1 MYGKKQS
8 LPINLS
14 NNLKFI
20 NVKMSALKKPFI
32 YILSISLVVS
42 VVCLPPLARADIY
55 RYIDKE
61 GTLHFTNIPTTHR
74 FKLFKRERG
83 TIRNGSGTTRYDRLI
98 RESSQRHGMNPALV
112 KAVIKAESDFNPR
125 AVSKKGARGLMQLM
139 PKTMKDLKVYDPF
152 HPRDNIDGGVRHLKK
167 LLERFDNSVTL
178 SLAAY
183 NAGVNAV
190 ERYDD
195 IPPYQET
202 QHYVKK
208 VLNYFDRYRQEI

>member
-1 MYGKKQS
+1 MRNSSNKVESSNVNTSGFKK
-8 LPINLS
+8 
-14 NNLKFI
+14 
-20 NVKMSALKKPFI
+20 
-32 YILSISLVVS
+32 LSICIISICVVALVVCFPS
-42 VVCLPPLARADIY
+42 PTRADIY
-55 RYIDKE
+55 RYIDKD
-61 GTLHFTNIPTTHR
+61 GTLHFTNLPTTHR
-74 FKLFKRERG
+74 YKLFKRGRG
-83 TIRNGSGTTRYDRLI
+83 TIRKSSGPTRYDRLI
-98 RESSQRHGMNPALV
+98 REISQKHGMNPALV

-152 HPRDNIDGGVRHLKK
+152 HPRENIDGGVRHLKK
-167 LLERFDNSVTL
+167 LFKRFDNSVAL

-183 NAGVNAV
+183 NAGVKAV